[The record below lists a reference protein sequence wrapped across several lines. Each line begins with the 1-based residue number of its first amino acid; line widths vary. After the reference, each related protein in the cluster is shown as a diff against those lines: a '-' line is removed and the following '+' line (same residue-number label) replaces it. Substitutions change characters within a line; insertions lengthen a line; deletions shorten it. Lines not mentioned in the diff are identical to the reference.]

1 MTLTGVLTRM
11 VTGPTPMTD
20 GHGFRMKISV
30 GQLIT
35 TVVGPGWL
43 ITAGFGSLAT
53 TSIGARRGFP
63 GEPAVTMSAGRLYR
77 RAARAL
83 SMGDSPSALVLTSS
97 STSVPNI
104 TTLST

>member
-1 MTLTGVLTRM
+1 MIPTGVLMRM
-11 VTGPTPMTD
+11 ATGLTPMMV
-20 GHGFRMKISV
+20 GHGSLMKILA
-30 GQLIT
+30 GQLIIT
-35 TVVGPGWL
+35 AVGPGWL
-43 ITAGFGSLAT
+43 ITAGFGSPAT
-53 TSIGARRGFP
+53 TWIGARRGFP

-104 TTLST
+104 